1 MSTDTVVTN
10 DTNELNEVNDVH
22 MPVDAPADGPSE
34 QSDADDPIVV
44 NASAHEPAPPQD
56 VLHPKKRQRVSK
68 YTEILKAEL
77 QDTLERR
84 GDVFIAPL
92 KKPLHILTPTVTL
105 SGDLHNAEGD
115 LEDYVTLKLK
125 RSHAEVFG
133 NLEDLLLEKA
143 KQCKVSWFNNPDIQ
157 DEFLDQ
163 SLRRF
168 FDKETRLLTVRL
180 DEGLG
185 GKSARK
191 GEKVKVVLHADGAI
205 MTRTQYGF
213 LWKMEMIKSIEKN
226 EDMYLFDPEEDPAAD
241 GLATGDLLDHVDQ
254 DGTADEFLR

>member
-1 MSTDTVVTN
+1 MSTNEHNESN
-10 DTNELNEVNDVH
+10 D
-22 MPVDAPADGPSE
+22 PVDASVPVEPN
-34 QSDADDPIVV
+34 DPVDSNDSNGSNDPGETINVDT
-44 NASAHEPAPPQD
+44 SAHVPDPVPAEP
-56 VLHPKKRQRVSK
+56 PKKRQRVSK
-68 YTEILKAEL
+68 YTEIQKAEL

-105 SGDLHNAEGD
+105 SGDLHNADGD
-115 LEDYVTLKLK
+115 LEDYVTIKLK
-125 RSHAEVFG
+125 RSHANAFAD
-133 NLEDLLLEKA
+133 LEDLLLEKA
-143 KQCKVSWFNNPDIQ
+143 KQCKSSWFNNPDIQ
-157 DEFLDQ
+157 DEFLEQ

-168 FDKETRLLTVRL
+168 FDRETRLLTVRL

-185 GKSARK
+185 GKRAHK
-191 GEKVKVVLHADGAI
+191 GEKLKAVLHADGAI
-205 MTRTQYGF
+205 LTRTQYGF

-254 DGTADEFLR
+254 DGTADEFLT